1 MSDIDGFKWFC
12 FQCGGRVHRV
22 ELRAEDIV
30 KDLPSLSS
38 AFYGDEAQR
47 CCRHRGTLYPSR
59 ESPPGRVQL
68 SVA

>member
-1 MSDIDGFKWFC
+1 MSDIDGFEWFC

-22 ELRAEDIV
+22 KDIV
-30 KDLPSLSS
+30 KDLPPLFS

-47 CCRHRGTLYPSR
+47 SWRHCGTLHPGR
-59 ESPPGRVQL
+59 EPPPGRVQL

>member
-1 MSDIDGFKWFC
+1 MSDIDGFEWFG

-30 KDLPSLSS
+30 KDLPSLFS

-47 CCRHRGTLYPSR
+47 SWRHCGMLHTGR
-59 ESPPGRVQL
+59 EPPPGRVQL